1 MEAFENFVSIA
12 LTSEGYVVGGPYKFP
27 LTLKTAKATYD
38 EFQTHGYEVDLVGAS
53 SDRLILATVKSFFGS
68 TGVKANEVMGKSG
81 NIKGYKLLNNPEVRD
96 GVLKAACERYGYKP
110 DQVEFRLY
118 GGRFQSD
125 ANEAVIREWAA
136 GQKVGSGPIRVFNA
150 EEVVGLVQEMAKHKT
165 YSDNPSLVAVKVLNF
180 VNEKLEKAATKQA
193 KTSAPKSRKKY
204 VPGPTFPIAIGALVR
219 SVDDGFEGFVLGYST
234 QNSSVPYV
242 KVYNEDS
249 GVTKIRSVKK
259 VTILS

>member
-27 LTLKTAKATYD
+27 LTLKTARATYD

-68 TGVKANEVMGKSG
+68 TGVKANEVLGKSG
-81 NIKGYKLLNNPEVRD
+81 NIKGYKLLNNVEVRD

-180 VNEKLEKAATKQA
+180 VNEKLEKAAA
-193 KTSAPKSRKKY
+193 KRAKATAPKARKKY
-204 VPGPTFPIAIGALVR
+204 LPEPSFPIAIGAFVR
-219 SVDDGFEGFVLGYST
+219 SDDDGFEGFVLGYST